1 MRTKYTIYLTKE
13 ERKYVQAVLNS
24 NHIAPTF
31 KKRAN
36 VLLMSDS
43 GIGKPESQK
52 IIAAR
57 CGVSDVTVY
66 QTIKDF
72 CEKGLIETLSFKKRE
87 NPAKPPIVTGE
98 KEARLIALAC
108 GIPPE
113 GYSRWTIRLL
123 ADKAV
128 ELDIFPRISRET
140 IRTVLKKMSL
150 NLT

>member
-1 MRTKYTIYLTKE
+1 MRTKYTICLTKE
-13 ERKYVQAVLNS
+13 EREYVQAILNS

-36 VLLMSDS
+36 ILIMNDCA
-43 GIGKPESQK
+43 IGKPESQK
-52 IIAAR
+52 KIAAR

-87 NPAKPPIVTGE
+87 SPTNPPIATGE

-108 GIPPE
+108 SAPPE
-113 GYSRWTIRLL
+113 GYSRWTVRLL

-140 IRTVLKKMSL
+140 IRTILKKL
-150 NLT
+150 N

>member
-1 MRTKYTIYLTKE
+1 MRKRYSVYLTSE
-13 ERKYVQAVLNS
+13 EREYVQEVLNS
-24 NHIAPTF
+24 NDIATTF

-36 VLLMSDS
+36 VLLMSDCT
-43 GIGKPESQK
+43 IGKPETQG

-66 QTIKDF
+66 QTAKDF
-72 CEKGLIETLSFKKRE
+72 NEIGLVATLSFKKRE
-87 NPAKPPIVTGE
+87 NPTNPPIVTGE

-108 GIPPE
+108 GAPPK
-113 GYSRWTIRLL
+113 GFARWTVRLL

-128 ELDIFPRISRET
+128 ELDIFPAISRET
-140 IRTVLKKMSL
+140 VRTTLKKLLL

>member
-1 MRTKYTIYLTKE
+1 MRTKYAICLTKE
-13 ERKYVQAVLNS
+13 EKEYAQAILNS

-36 VLLMSDS
+36 ILLMSDCN
-43 GIGKPESQK
+43 IGKTESQK

-57 CGVSDVTVY
+57 CGVSGITVY
-66 QTIKDF
+66 QTIKGF

-87 NPAKPPIVTGE
+87 NPTNPPIVTGE

-108 GIPPE
+108 GTPPE
-113 GYSRWTIRLL
+113 GYSRWTVRLL

-140 IRTVLKKMSL
+140 IRTVLKKLSL

>member
-1 MRTKYTIYLTKE
+1 MRVKYRINLTHE
-13 ERKYVQAVLNS
+13 ERAFAQALLDSNS
-24 NHIAPTF
+24 TAKTF
-31 KKRAN
+31 KRRAN
-36 VLLMSDS
+36 ILLMLDRS
-43 GIGKPESQK
+43 IGKPESQERV
-52 IIAAR
+52 AAR

-87 NPAKPPIVTGE
+87 KPPNPPIVTGE

-108 GIPPE
+108 GAPPE
-113 GYSRWTIRLL
+113 GYSRWTVRLL

-128 ELDIFPRISRET
+128 QLNIFPRISRET
-140 IRTVLKKMSL
+140 IRTVLKKLSI

>member
-1 MRTKYTIYLTKE
+1 MRTKFMICLTKE
-13 ERKYVQAVLNS
+13 ERKYIQAILES
-24 NHIAPTF
+24 NHIALTF

-36 VLLMSDS
+36 ILLMTDC
-43 GIGKPESQK
+43 GIGKPESRK
-52 IIAAR
+52 MVAAR

-72 CEKGLIETLSFKKRE
+72 CEKGMVETLSFKKRE
-87 NPAKPPIVTGE
+87 NPTNPPIVSGE

-108 GIPPE
+108 GTPPE

-140 IRTVLKKMSL
+140 IRTVLKKLSL
-150 NLT
+150 NRT

>member
-1 MRTKYTIYLTKE
+1 MRTKYAIFLTKE
-13 ERKYVQAVLNS
+13 ERQHMQATLNS
-24 NHIAPTF
+24 NRIAPTF

-36 VLLMSDS
+36 ILLMSDCS
-43 GIGKPESQK
+43 IGKPESQK
-52 IIAAR
+52 VIAMR
-57 CGVSDVTVY
+57 CGVSDITVY

-72 CEKGLIETLSFKKRE
+72 CEKGLMETLSFKKRK
-87 NPAKPPIVTGE
+87 NPTNPPIVTGE

-108 GIPPE
+108 GTPPE

-140 IRTVLKKMSL
+140 VRTVLKKLRL